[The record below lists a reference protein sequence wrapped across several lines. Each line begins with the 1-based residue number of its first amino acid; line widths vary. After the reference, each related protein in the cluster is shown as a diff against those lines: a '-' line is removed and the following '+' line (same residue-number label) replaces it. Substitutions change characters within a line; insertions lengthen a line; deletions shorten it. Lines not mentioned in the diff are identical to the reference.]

1 MTDNDAKEL
10 HAEVLALQAV
20 LMAVFRRMVREQ
32 PELTPLF
39 RRAFDEADTILSGVA
54 MQAGL
59 EDSIV
64 TTTGALRIIEELRGA
79 VIRDEDLLGEAAVPE
94 PD

>member
-1 MTDNDAKEL
+1 MTDLDAREL

-39 RRAFDEADTILSGVA
+39 RRAFDEADTILGGVA
-54 MQAGL
+54 TQAGL
-59 EDSIV
+59 EDSLG
-64 TTTGALRIIEELRGA
+64 TTAGALRIIEELRGA
-79 VIRDEDLLGEAAVPE
+79 VICEHAAGAGR
-94 PD
+94 